1 MSLFRRRPKA
11 EMPMLNTAALP
22 DLIFTVLFFFMFVT
36 HMRVVDANAD
46 VKVPKGQDLEKV
58 SRRSS
63 TITLFVTADGRV
75 MADGKVMKADDVA
88 DYIVAER
95 RKMSPETVRD
105 IMVNIKAD
113 KDAKMNTL
121 NSIRSQLRNINV
133 LNVSYSATEEKAAG
147 MANERK

>member
-1 MSLFRRRPKA
+1 MSLFRHRRQP

-36 HMRVVDANAD
+36 HMRVVDSSVN
-46 VKVPKGQDLEKV
+46 VNVPQGRELEKV
-58 SRRSS
+58 SRRPS
-63 TITLFVTADGRV
+63 TITLFVTAEGKV
-75 MADGKVMKADDVA
+75 MADGKMMQADDVA

-95 RKMSPETVRD
+95 RKMSPEIVRD

-121 NSIRSQLRNINV
+121 NNIRRQLRTINV
-133 LNVSYSATEEKAAG
+133 LNVSYSATEEKSAG
-147 MANERK
+147 QK

>member
-1 MSLFRRRPKA
+1 MSLFRHRRQP

-36 HMRVVDANAD
+36 HMRVVDSSVN
-46 VKVPKGQDLEKV
+46 VNVPQGRELEKV
-58 SRRSS
+58 SRRPSM
-63 TITLFVTADGRV
+63 ITLFVTAEGKV
-75 MADGKVMKADDVA
+75 MADGKMMQADDVA

-95 RKMSPETVRD
+95 RKMSPEIVRD

-121 NSIRSQLRNINV
+121 NNIRRQLRTINV
-133 LNVSYSATEEKAAG
+133 LNVSYSATEEKSAG
-147 MANERK
+147 QK